1 VFHSTENFC
10 VETTWAAPALTLMV
24 IAGACGAAPAADA
37 TARADHVSSAH
48 EGGVNLNVKPG
59 DDFFAYANGDWLKAT
74 EIPRG
79 KNRWGARNE
88 IEERAK
94 YQLSSLVEAAAM
106 RPSGS
111 YQRQVADF
119 YRAYLNEGV
128 IESKG
133 IDTIKPLLSR
143 IDDVHDKEAL
153 TRLLGSDVRA
163 DGDPLNFGVVESSH
177 IFGLSVES
185 GIHGEKNHFAYLIQ
199 GGLGLPDRD
208 YYLNTSPQMRAV
220 RVKYQA
226 YIGRALELAGLDHA
240 AQRAEQV
247 MLLET
252 ALARS
257 HSTAEESGKE
267 GNADNHWSRAD
278 FSNRARGM
286 DWSLFFAA
294 AGLSKQTNFV
304 AWQPGAVTGTAALVA
319 SSPLDAWKDYLR
331 FHVIDRY
338 ADVLPRAFAKPAF
351 TIPADNVSV
360 VPAQSPRE
368 QRAMDATSKAL
379 PDAVGRMYVE
389 RYFSAETKAKVQTI
403 VANVIDAFCKRVETA
418 QWMTPATKKQALLKL
433 KAMHYDVG
441 YPEKW
446 TDYSDLTID
455 ASDALGNLQRVSDW
469 NYRNALMKLD
479 QPNDMREWVLPPQT
493 VAAVFNPLQN
503 GYNFAAALLQ
513 APKFDRA
520 ASDAA
525 NYGAIGAIFGHEVS
539 HSVDLLGAQYDAQGA
554 AHRWWTDEDRA
565 RFGAASAALVDQFST
580 YRPFPD
586 LSINGTLTLSENV
599 ADLGGL
605 AAAFDAYRHTLG
617 SKAADKAYVRP
628 LDRQFFIG
636 FAREMRVKMRDDDLR
651 TRAATND
658 HAPENYR
665 VSTVRNLDAWYDAFD
680 VLPGQRLYLEPKA
693 RVRIW

>member
-1 VFHSTENFC
+1 VFHSTKNSRI
-10 VETTWAAPALTLMV
+10 ETTWAAPVLTLLA

-37 TARADHVSSAH
+37 TTRADHVSSAPDR
-48 EGGVNLNVKPG
+48 GVDPNVKPG

-74 EIPRG
+74 AIPAG
-79 KNRWGARNE
+79 KNRYGARNE
-88 IEERAK
+88 IEEKAK
-94 YQLSSLVEAAAM
+94 YQLSGLVKGAAM

-119 YRAYLNEGV
+119 YGAYLNEDV
-128 IESKG
+128 IEAKG
-133 IDTIKPLLSR
+133 INPIKPLLLR

-153 TRLLGSDVRA
+153 TRLLGSDLRA

-185 GIHGEKNHFAYLIQ
+185 GIHGEKNHFAYLVQ

-208 YYLNTSPQMRAV
+208 YYLNTSPQMQAL

-240 AQRAEQV
+240 AQRAEAV
-247 MLLET
+247 LRLET

-278 FSNRARGM
+278 FSNRAPGM

-294 AGLSKQTNFV
+294 AGLSKQTSFV
-304 AWQPGAVTGTAALVA
+304 AWQPGALTGTAALVA
-319 SSPLDAWKDYLR
+319 SSPLDSWKDYLR
-331 FHVIDRY
+331 FHVIHRY
-338 ADVLPRAFAKPAF
+338 ADVLPRAFAMPDF
-351 TIPADNVSV
+351 TIPGAD
-360 VPAQSPRE
+360 VPVAPTPSPRE
-368 QRAMDATSKAL
+368 QRAMDATSRAL

-389 RYFSAETKAKVQTI
+389 KYFPAETKAKVQTI

-433 KAMHYDVG
+433 KAMHYEVG

-446 TDYSDLTID
+446 TDYSGLTID
-455 ASDALGNLQRVSDW
+455 AGDALGNLQRISDW
-469 NYRNALMKLD
+469 NYRNALIKLT

-554 AHRWWTDEDRA
+554 AHQWWTDEDKA
-565 RFGAASAALVDQFST
+565 RFGAASAALVDQFSA

-586 LSINGTLTLSENV
+586 LSINGKLTLNENI

-605 AAAFDAYRHTLG
+605 AASFDAYRRTLG
-617 SKAADKAYVRP
+617 SNAADKDYVRQQ
-628 LDRQFFIG
+628 DRQFFIG
-636 FAREMRVKMRDDDLR
+636 FAREMRVKMRDDELR

-680 VLPGQRLYLEPKA
+680 VRPGQRLYLESKD